1 MHREK
6 AYPIDKA
13 AYLLG
18 VDTDALRKLLDR
30 NLVDRVEENGELQI
44 PHREIARLYG
54 KVEGMLR
61 HLPRKTDGSL
71 PPEDRSERVETPPPW
86 NGEAIEV
93 HDPDLI
99 AIHERIQGYQE
110 RLNNLTAKVK
120 RLGVRAQRVH
130 AMAQGDQARFMER
143 ASILYPQ
150 LWNQPR
156 FSVERVSDH
165 IVIRPV
171 REDEGEEYRNRLGS
185 VIREGIEKG
194 LLPNG
199 FLGMV
204 FRNPDDDPE
213 EDTEEED
220 DPDDIDPRD
229 PPDTEGV

>member
-1 MHREK
+1 MHKEK

-13 AYLLG
+13 AHLLG
-18 VDTDALRKLLDR
+18 VQSDALRKLIDR
-30 NLVDRVEENGELQI
+30 DLVEQVEENGELQI

-61 HLPRKTDGSL
+61 HLPQKTHDDHPL
-71 PPEDRSERVETPPPW
+71 EERPERVETPPPW
-86 NGEAIEV
+86 TGEWIEV
-93 HDPDLI
+93 HDPELI
-99 AIHERIQGYQE
+99 AIHERIQIYQE

-143 ASILYPQ
+143 ASALYPQ

-156 FSVERVSDH
+156 FSVEKMLDH

-171 REDEGEEYRNRLGS
+171 KEDEGEEYRNRLGS

-194 LLPNG
+194 MLPNG

-204 FRNPDDDPE
+204 FQNPDADPE
-213 EDTEEED
+213 DDDED
-220 DPDDIDPRD
+220 DENDDTDQRD
-229 PPDTEGV
+229 HSDGDDE